1 LWRRICAQGLV
12 PYLVTTVSR
21 PTPSVIIV
29 SDQAKKYLI
38 VGPAWIGDMV
48 MAQSM
53 FKLIMQQTPA
63 AIIDVVAPA
72 WTEPLLQRMPE
83 VHEAI
88 PVALGHGQ
96 LGLGQRWRLGKSL
109 RHRHY
114 DHAIVLPRSLKSAIV
129 PFAARA
135 GQRTGYLGELRWGL
149 LNDIRLL
156 DKTRLPRTVDRFN
169 FLALPG
175 ATALP
180 AQTPQPRLQSGHTAA
195 DVLQRLSLQQP
206 DGPVLGLCPGA
217 EYGPA
222 KRWPAWYFAKLAR
235 DRLEQGWQVW
245 LFGSEK
251 DKAITGEIQQL
262 CNNCCLDLAGVTK
275 LAEAI
280 DMMSLT
286 QAVVTNDSGLMH
298 VAAALDKPVVAIYG
312 SSDPGFTPPLSDRAS
327 IVRLGLEC
335 SPCFKRE
342 CPLGHLKCLNDIK
355 PAQVI
360 TALEGLL

>member
-1 LWRRICAQGLV
+1 
-12 PYLVTTVSR
+12 
-21 PTPSVIIV
+21 
-29 SDQAKKYLI
+29 
-38 VGPAWIGDMV
+38 MV

-63 AIIDVVAPA
+63 AVIDVVAPA

-96 LGLGQRWRLGKSL
+96 LGLSQRWRLGKSL
-109 RHRHY
+109 RDRHY

-129 PFAARA
+129 PFAAKAR
-135 GQRTGYLGELRWGL
+135 QRTGYLGELRWGL
-149 LNDIRLL
+149 LNDIRPL

-169 FLALPG
+169 FLALQG
-175 ATALP
+175 STALP
-180 AQTPQPRLQSGHTAA
+180 SQAPQPRLQSGTTAA
-195 DVLQRLSLQQP
+195 DVLRRLSLQQP

-222 KRWPAWYFAKLAR
+222 KRWPARYFAELAR

-251 DKAITGEIQQL
+251 DKSITGEIQQL
-262 CNNCCLDLAGVTK
+262 CNNRCLDLGGVTK

-355 PAQVI
+355 PGQVL
-360 TALEGLL
+360 TALESLL